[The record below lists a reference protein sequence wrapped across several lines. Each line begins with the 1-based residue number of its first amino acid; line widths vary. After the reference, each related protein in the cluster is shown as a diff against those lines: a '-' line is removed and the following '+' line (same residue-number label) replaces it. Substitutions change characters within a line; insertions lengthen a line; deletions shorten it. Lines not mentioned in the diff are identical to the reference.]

1 MWEVISNFFTNIYG
15 SINDWLRSTFQ
26 FDQVIM
32 DLYNQF
38 IAPLPELIK
47 IFGSVLLGIIIVL
60 GVITFV
66 KKMLKLFIVIAVI
79 LAIVFLVTQL
89 SA

>member
-1 MWEVISNFFTNIYG
+1 MWEAISDFFVNIYG
-15 SINDWLRSTFQ
+15 SVNDWMQSIFR
-26 FDQVIM
+26 FDEIFI

-47 IFGSVLLGIIIVL
+47 ILGAGLLAIIIVL
-60 GVITFV
+60 GVISFV

-89 SA
+89 T